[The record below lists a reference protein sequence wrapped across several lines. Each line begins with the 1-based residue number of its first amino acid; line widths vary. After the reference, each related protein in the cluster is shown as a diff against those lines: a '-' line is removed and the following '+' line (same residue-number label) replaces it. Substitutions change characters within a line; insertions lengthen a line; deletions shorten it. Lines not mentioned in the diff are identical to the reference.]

1 MLRQLCWNWQGV
13 LQQIF
18 SPEYFSIC
26 ALVRLGSVGPPDLV
40 ASTGGAEPGGVEA
53 PPNLP
58 PCIAL
63 DSASGSLVLR
73 RVLLDFVSKHDSMN
87 LAVSLALYSR
97 KCET

>member
-18 SPEYFSIC
+18 SPAYFSIC

-40 ASTGGAEPGGVEA
+40 ASTAGAGPGGLEA

-63 DSASGSLVLR
+63 DSASGSLILR
-73 RVLLDFVSKHDSMN
+73 RFVLDFFSKHDFIN
-87 LAVSLALYSR
+87 LAASLALYSR
-97 KCET
+97 KC